1 MFFTFFLISNFILL
15 FILIKF
21 QKKYNFLLDNNASSF
36 HKTHTGSIPL
46 TGGIL
51 IIINILAL
59 YFLTEI
65 NLSIKVTLVILLFY
79 IIGVF
84 SDLYSNFQP
93 AMRLLLQFSLIL
105 IFIYS
110 ESFFLLETNITIIDN
125 IIENRI
131 LNSLFL
137 SFCVI
142 VLINGFNLLD
152 GKNGLVA
159 LNLIII
165 VIVLHLINQ
174 KNNNNDIIYIF
185 LVIIL
190 STFLIFNITGNCF
203 LGDSGVYVYGFLIS
217 YLAVDTYNNSTL
229 LSSIFIVNLLWLPC
243 FENLFSIIRRY
254 LLNQNQFTSPDK
266 RHLHHLIH
274 KYLVKKY
281 NLGKI
286 LSNSLTGIIIN
297 SYYLLSIL
305 VAYNFMWNRS
315 INLLILFFN
324 VLFYI
329 LLYIKLINKI
339 YKIKIY

>member
-21 QKKYNFLLDNNASSF
+21 QKKYNFLLDNNTSSF
-36 HKTHTGSIPL
+36 HKTHKGNIPL
-46 TGGIL
+46 TGGML

-65 NLSIKVTLVILLFY
+65 NLSIKLIIVILLFY

-93 AMRLLLQFSLIL
+93 VIRLMLQFSLIL
-105 IFIYS
+105 IFIFS
-110 ESFFLLETNITIIDN
+110 ESFFLSETNIAIIDN
-125 IIENRI
+125 ILENRT

-152 GKNGLVA
+152 GKNGLVV

-174 KNNNNDIIYIF
+174 KNFNNDLIYIF
-185 LVIIL
+185 LVIVLLI
-190 STFLIFNITGNCF
+190 FFIFNITGNCF

-217 YLAVDTYNNSTL
+217 YLAVDTYNNSIL
-229 LSSIFIVNLLWLPC
+229 LSSMFIVNLLWLPC

-254 LLNQNQFTSPDK
+254 LLKNELTSPDK

-274 KYLVKKY
+274 KFLVKKY
-281 NLGKI
+281 NLGKV

-297 SYYLLSIL
+297 SYYLLSIMI
-305 VAYNFMWNRS
+305 AYHYMWNRS
-315 INLLILFFN
+315 INFLILFFN
-324 VLFYI
+324 VLFYV
-329 LLYIKLINKI
+329 LLYIRLINKI
-339 YKIKIY
+339 YKIKIF